1 MVILACSYS
10 TDLLETLAYS
20 MLWPNMYPNLI
31 SSPRSCL
38 NLYLVRIGLWILNFM
53 LVAVHLKSNH
63 FFMFPTTYS
72 CLSCVVKILSLLKS
86 ANPFVIGLR
95 RSIHKKSNHLDAS
108 LPMIALTGSQNLEAK
123 GTRII

>member
-63 FFMFPTTYS
+63 FFMFP
-72 CLSCVVKILSLLKS
+72 SCVVKILSLLKS